1 MCLPNVLLE
10 IQIVNSV
17 QLLEIIKSDQNDKMR
32 KKSLCLPFVR
42 KGILLS
48 NRPSKFFLKNNFIL
62 LIIKGIM
69 RDHVSTVS
77 GAHRHETE
85 SSTQEELSF
94 SNITCFM
101 ITPII
106 TILR

>member
-1 MCLPNVLLE
+1 MCLADVLLE

-69 RDHVSTVS
+69 RDHVS
-77 GAHRHETE
+77 
-85 SSTQEELSF
+85 
-94 SNITCFM
+94 N
-101 ITPII
+101 
-106 TILR
+106 